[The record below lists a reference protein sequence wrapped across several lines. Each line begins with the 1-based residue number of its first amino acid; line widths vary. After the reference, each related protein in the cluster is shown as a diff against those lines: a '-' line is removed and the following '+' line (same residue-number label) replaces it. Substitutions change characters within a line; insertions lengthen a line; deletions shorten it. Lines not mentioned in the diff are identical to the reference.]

1 MKHHIKSY
9 EHSHIDILKMILYS
23 LMILENDL
31 RKSKYKII
39 FTKGYIPNWSKVFVT
54 KKVKNTTSRTY
65 VISDLKDEEVVGTFY
80 EKELQKTKQEF
91 TIEKVIKRKGNKLH
105 VKWKGYANLFKI
117 WIDKKDIV

>member
-9 EHSHIDILKMILYS
+9 EHSQIDILKMILYN

-31 RKSKYKII
+31 RISKYKII

-91 TIEKVIKRKGNKLH
+91 TIEKVIKRKGDKLH
-105 VKWKGYANLFKI
+105 VKWKGYANLFNI

>member
-1 MKHHIKSY
+1 MKDHIKSY

-31 RKSKYKII
+31 RISKYKII
-39 FTKGYIPNWSKVFVT
+39 FTKGYIPNWSNVFVT

-65 VISDLKDEEVVGTFY
+65 VISDLKDEEVVATFY

-91 TIEKVIKRKGNKLH
+91 TIEKIIKRKDDKLH
-105 VKWKGYANLFKI
+105 LKWKGYANLINK
-117 WIDKKDIV
+117 WIDKKDII

>member
-1 MKHHIKSY
+1 MVQS
-9 EHSHIDILKMILYS
+9 
-23 LMILENDL
+23 
-31 RKSKYKII
+31 
-39 FTKGYIPNWSKVFVT
+39 

-105 VKWKGYANLFKI
+105 VKWKGYANLFNI